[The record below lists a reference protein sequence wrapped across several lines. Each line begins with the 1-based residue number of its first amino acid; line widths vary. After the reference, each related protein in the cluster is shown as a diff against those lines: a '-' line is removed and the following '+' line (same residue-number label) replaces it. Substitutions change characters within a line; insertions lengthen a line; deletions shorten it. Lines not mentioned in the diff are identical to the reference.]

1 MNDFSVNIYTSSKE
15 LPTRLVEGNFF
26 HSKELFQIV
35 EESPNDTPFMAVA
48 THEGEVR
55 GQLLVIVHRRGS
67 LIPPYLYTHAHAHGE
82 GCYAHEQEAELIFP
96 LLLKNIT
103 LRLRKRLCFYIEFS
117 EISKKMFG
125 YRHLRRLGYFPV
137 AWQEIHN
144 SLHSLSPEQR
154 LGNKQTAVIESM
166 IRKGVS
172 CHEATS
178 SEDIARFHRLLS
190 NYYRFKLRRFIP
202 SIDFFM
208 YLAQSENAK
217 IFLTTYGDKAIGGCA
232 CVYSQNN
239 AYLWYAVG
247 RRKSYLPLHPETMTI
262 WYALKTAHE
271 MGCKHFQFMD
281 AGLPWK
287 HNPYREFILSFGG
300 KPVAKLRWFRFYTKP
315 VNAILRWIFN
325 I

>member
-15 LPTRLVEGNFF
+15 LPIRLIEDNFF
-26 HSKELFQIV
+26 HSRELFQIV
-35 EESPNDTPFMAVA
+35 EESPGDTPFMAVA

-67 LIPPYLYTHAHAHGE
+67 LVPPYLYTHAHAHGE
-82 GCYAHEQEAELIFP
+82 GCYAKEQEAEHIFP

-103 LRLRKRLCFYIEFS
+103 LRLRQRLCFYIEFS

-137 AWQEIHN
+137 SWQEIHN
-144 SLHSLSPEQR
+144 SLHSLPPEER
-154 LGNKQTAVIESM
+154 LGSKLGSTIESM
-166 IRKGVS
+166 TQKGVS

-178 SEDIARFHRLLS
+178 PEDIARFHQLLS

-202 SIDFFM
+202 GIEFFM
-208 YLAQSENAK
+208 CLAQSESAK
-217 IFLTTYGDKAIGGCA
+217 IFLTTYGNKAIGGCA
-232 CVYSQNN
+232 CVYSQGN

-247 RRKSYLPLHPETMTI
+247 RRKTYRSLHPDTMTI
-262 WYALKTAHE
+262 WHALKTAHE
-271 MGCKHFQFMD
+271 MGCEHFHFMD

-315 VNAILRWIFN
+315 INAILRWIFS